1 VKAKIRPAN
10 EEDLAQTWD
19 IWREAEVAV
28 ADGDHAPPTG
38 REGALALH
46 RHELESGEMVVAEA
60 GGRLVA
66 FAAAITRGPV
76 RFLSEL
82 YVRPDVQSSGI
93 GKALL
98 ERVLPPGAAPVSAT
112 LSSDDERALSL
123 YVRHGM
129 QPQWPFFYLKADS
142 AGMKNLANSKI
153 EVVEAEPG
161 DPGLLKWDRGICG
174 RERPQD
180 HAYWVKAVDAVPV
193 WFRREEH
200 TAGYGYFQ
208 MRSDESLWYR
218 EALTIGPLGAR
229 TIEDARDC
237 ALAAAGW
244 ARGRSGVLRIA
255 VPGPHPALPALLEA
269 GFRITD
275 MDTFVCSGSG
285 MFVDPR
291 RYVPSGGSLF

>member
-1 VKAKIRPAN
+1 VKAKIRPAT

-19 IWREAEVAV
+19 IWRETEVAV
-28 ADGDHAPPTG
+28 ADGDQPPPVG
-38 REGALALH
+38 SEGALALH
-46 RHELESGEMVVAEA
+46 RHELESGEMAVAEV
-60 GGRLVA
+60 GGRVVG

-98 ERVLPPGAAPVSAT
+98 ERVLPPGAAHVSAT

-129 QPQWPFFYLKADS
+129 QPQWPFFYLKAES
-142 AGMKNLANSKI
+142 AGLKNLSDSSLEI
-153 EVVEAEPG
+153 VEAEAG
-161 DPGLLKWDRGICG
+161 DAALLKWDRGICG

-193 WFRREEH
+193 WFKREGH

-208 MRSDESLWYR
+208 MRSDESLWYP
-218 EALTIGPLGAR
+218 EALTIGPMGAR
-229 TIEDARDC
+229 TIDDARDC
-237 ALAAAGW
+237 ALAAMAW
-244 ARGRSGVLRIA
+244 ARERSDVLRIA
-255 VPGPHPALPALLEA
+255 VPGPHPALAPLLEV

-275 MDTFVCSGSG
+275 MDVFVSTGSG

>member
-1 VKAKIRPAN
+1 VKANIRPAN
-10 EEDLAQTWD
+10 EEDLVKTWD
-19 IWREAEVAV
+19 VWREAEVAV
-28 ADGDHAPPTG
+28 ADGDQPPPARG
-38 REGALALH
+38 EGALALH
-46 RHELESGEMVVAEA
+46 RHEMESGEMVVAEA
-60 GGRLVA
+60 GGRVA
-66 FAAAITRGPV
+66 GFAAAITRGPV

-82 YVRPDVQSSGI
+82 YVRPDVQSGGI

-98 ERVLPPGAAPVSAT
+98 ERVLPRGAAPVSAT

-129 QPQWPFFYLKADS
+129 QPQWPFFYLKAES
-142 AGMKNLANSKI
+142 AGLKSLSGSKI
-153 EVVEAEPG
+153 EIVEAEPG

-180 HAYWVKAVDAVPV
+180 HAYWVKAVDAIPV
-193 WFRREEH
+193 WFRRDGH

-208 MRSDESLWYR
+208 MRSDESLWYPA
-218 EALTIGPLGAR
+218 ALTIGPLGAR

-237 ALAAAGW
+237 MLAAIGW
-244 ARGRSGVLRIA
+244 AGERSDVLRLA
-255 VPGPHPALPALLEA
+255 LPGPHPALAPLLEA